1 MAKRE
6 KFRYYQGLSLFMPAT
21 KNVSVMPNKNAKAA
35 RARDTSF
42 SRAVVKALEVLEF
55 LQAEQPAATL
65 NEIAKQLKLS
75 KTSTF
80 RLLRTLEMTNCL
92 TLTGWGQYQ
101 LAPGIQ
107 AVARTQWL
115 GKLLRV
121 GMAHIQGLSRE
132 LSETASLAA
141 LFENHIEVIAVVE
154 SPHVIRMSNVVGHIL
169 PPNASSLGKVITAF
183 QPPERREKLV
193 RSYGTFRFTDHTIT
207 DRTEL
212 SREFER
218 VRNQK
223 FATDREESVYD
234 GVCFAVPIFA
244 PVDQVSAALSVSVP
258 KVRLRDSQQEEMIT
272 HAVRAAADRI
282 ASEFQNA

>member
-1 MAKRE
+1 
-6 KFRYYQGLSLFMPAT
+6 MPVTKSTATRKHAT
-21 KNVSVMPNKNAKAA
+21 KAS
-35 RARDTSF
+35 RERDPSF
-42 SRAVVKALEVLEF
+42 SRAVVKALEVLEL
-55 LQAEQPAATL
+55 LQTEQSNATL
-65 NEIAKQLKLS
+65 NEIAKRVSLS

-121 GMAHIQGLSRE
+121 GMPHLQGLSRN

-154 SPHVIRMSNVVGHIL
+154 SPRVIRMSNVVGHIL

-207 DRTEL
+207 DQTEL

-234 GVCFAVPIFA
+234 GVCFGVPIFT
-244 PVDQVSAALSVSVP
+244 PVEQVWAAISVSIP
-258 KVRLRDSQQEEMIT
+258 KVRLRDGEAEETIKE
-272 HAVRAAADRI
+272 AVRSAAERFGNDLR
-282 ASEFQNA
+282 NA